1 MATALLI
8 VDMLNEFVSGKMR
21 CGDAAGIIPKIRELA
36 ERFRMKGLPVIYIC
50 DTHYPGVD
58 RELELW
64 GEHAIAGTWG
74 AEVVDE
80 LEPQGRDFV
89 VRKRRYSGFFQTDL
103 DLLLRELKADRVALT
118 GIDTNICVRHTAA
131 DAFFRGYR
139 VAVVRDAVASWDG
152 AKSSEEG
159 IRYMSEIYGAETP
172 SAEEIMASLEQK
184 GAQGQGGANP

>member
-1 MATALLI
+1 
-8 VDMLNEFVSGKMR
+8 MLNEFVSGKMR
-21 CGDAAGIIPKIRELA
+21 CDDAPGIVPKIKGLA
-36 ERFRMKGLPVIYIC
+36 DCFRKKGLPVVYIC

-64 GEHAIAGTWG
+64 GEHAISGTWG

-80 LEPQGRDFV
+80 LKPQGRDFV

-103 DLLLRELKADRVALT
+103 DLLLRELEVDRVALT

-152 AKSSEEG
+152 AKANEEG
-159 IRYMSEIYGAETP
+159 IRYMSEIYGAEVQ
-172 SAEEIMASLEQK
+172 SAEEIIESLEQK
-184 GAQGQGGANP
+184 GTHRQEKGQGGANP

>member
-1 MATALLI
+1 MATALI
-8 VDMLNEFVSGKMR
+8 VIDMLNEFVSGRMR
-21 CGDAAGIIPKIRELA
+21 CEGTASIIPKIRILA
-36 ERFRMKGLPVIYIC
+36 EHFRNRGCPVIYIC

-80 LEPQGRDFV
+80 LKPGERDYV

-103 DLLLRELKADRVALT
+103 DLLLRELGVDRLVLT

-139 VAVVRDAVASWDG
+139 IAVVRDAVASWEGD
-152 AKSSEEG
+152 AESEKG
-159 IRYMSEIYGAETP
+159 VRYMSEIYGADSPT
-172 SAEEIMASLEQK
+172 SEEVI
-184 GAQGQGGANP
+184 GALDQEARTGTNP

>member
-1 MATALLI
+1 MTTALLVI
-8 VDMLNEFVSGKMR
+8 DMLNEFVSGKMR
-21 CGDAAGIIPKIRELA
+21 CDDASRIVPKIRELA
-36 ERFRMKGLPVIYIC
+36 DRFREKGLPVIYIC

-103 DLLLRELKADRVALT
+103 DLLLRELKVDRVALT

-139 VAVVRDAVASWDG
+139 VAVVRDAVGSWDG
-152 AKSSEEG
+152 AEGNDKG
-159 IRYMSEIYGAETP
+159 IRYMSEIYGAEIP
-172 SAEEIMASLEQK
+172 SAEEIVASLEPQS
-184 GAQGQGGANP
+184 AQIGANP